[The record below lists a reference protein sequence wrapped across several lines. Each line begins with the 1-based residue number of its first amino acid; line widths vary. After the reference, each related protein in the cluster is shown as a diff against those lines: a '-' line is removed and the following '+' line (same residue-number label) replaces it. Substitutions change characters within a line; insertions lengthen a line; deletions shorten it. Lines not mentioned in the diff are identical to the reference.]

1 MTIMKRCFSIC
12 ALALAQL
19 AISVFP
25 LQAQTPA
32 AAGSASL
39 TVQVD
44 KPGIK
49 VSPTLYG
56 IFFEEINHAGDGGL
70 YAELVQNRSFEN
82 SDKPDCWTLVTDGS
96 AKGEIA
102 IDTDNPMC
110 ENNPRSL
117 RLKISSD
124 GQGKVGVA
132 NDGYWGI
139 AVETD
144 AQYDLSVAL
153 RAGDGFTAPVAAALV
168 SADLKT
174 VYARAQ
180 IDHVDSQWKTYKLTL
195 TSNATDPK
203 ARLVLG
209 SWEPGTLWMDMVSL
223 FPRKTFKDRPNGM
236 RLDLATMLE
245 NLRPSFVRFPGGCWV
260 EGERLDNAMRWKRTI
275 GDVAQRRNQW
285 NLWQYF
291 STNGLGFHEY
301 LQLCEDLGAEPLFVI
316 NCGMSH
322 QEQRE
327 QPKSTEGVSVFV
339 QDALDAIE
347 YATGPADGK
356 WGSLRAKA
364 GHPAPFS
371 LKYME
376 IGNENGGPAYYER
389 YALFYDAIKAKYPQ
403 MNLIADDWDGRPTN
417 RPVEIIDEHYYN
429 SSEFFISNAD
439 KYDSYDRKGTKVYV
453 GEYAVTQNTGRGN
466 LRGAVGE
473 AAFMTGMERNS
484 DVVVLASYAPLF
496 VNVNDRRWNP
506 DMIQFDSSRVCA
518 IPSYYVQQMFSQ
530 NRGHVILPLKLEFP
544 AASAETKHG
553 AIGLGTWIT
562 QAEYK
567 DIKVTKGDK
576 TLFDD
581 DFSNGSEGWKTVHG
595 QWVVEDGALQ
605 QTSNDSDCVATAG
618 DPSWTDYTLSLKAR
632 KLGGN
637 EGFLII
643 FNAQP
648 DNQLMWWNIGGW
660 GNTKHAL
667 ERRTGS
673 GNVPFGKD
681 VPGRVETDR
690 WYDVRVE
697 VGSQNV
703 RCFLDDKLI
712 HDVDY
717 PSMQTLYS
725 VAGLNKTG
733 DEVILK
739 VVNASITAQET
750 DIHLAG
756 ADIVQPSGTAI
767 VLTSEKPTDENTL
780 DNPTKVIPVTHQIQ
794 DAAKDFKYTFPA
806 DSVTVLRLKI
816 K

>member
-1 MTIMKRCFSIC
+1 
-12 ALALAQL
+12 
-19 AISVFP
+19 
-25 LQAQTPA
+25 A
-32 AAGSASL
+32 A
-39 TVQVD
+39 
-44 KPGIK
+44 
-49 VSPTLYG
+49 
-56 IFFEEINHAGDGGL
+56 
-70 YAELVQNRSFEN
+70 
-82 SDKPDCWTLVTDGS
+82 
-96 AKGEIA
+96 
-102 IDTDNPMC
+102 
-110 ENNPRSL
+110 
-117 RLKISSD
+117 
-124 GQGKVGVA
+124 
-132 NDGYWGI
+132 
-139 AVETD
+139 
-144 AQYDLSVAL
+144 
-153 RAGDGFTAPVAAALV
+153 
-168 SADLKT
+168 
-174 VYARAQ
+174 
-180 IDHVDSQWKTYKLTL
+180 
-195 TSNATDPK
+195 
-203 ARLVLG
+203 
-209 SWEPGTLWMDMVSL
+209 
-223 FPRKTFKDRPNGM
+223 
-236 RLDLATMLE
+236 MLE

-260 EGERLDNAMRWKRTI
+260 EGETLDTAMRWKRTI
-275 GDVAQRRNQW
+275 GEPAQRRNQW

-327 QPKSTEGVSVFV
+327 QPKSTDGVSEYV

-347 YATGPADGK
+347 YATGPANSK

-376 IGNENGGPAYYER
+376 IGNENGGPAYNER
-389 YALFYDAIKAKYPQ
+389 YALFHDAIKAKYPQ
-403 MNLIADDWDGRPTN
+403 MNLISDYWDSNSPTN
-417 RPVEIIDEHYYN
+417 RPVDIIDEHYYSN
-429 SSEFFISNAD
+429 PEFFLSNAD
-439 KYDSYDRKGTKVYV
+439 KYDSYNRKGPKVYV
-453 GEYAVTQNTGRGN
+453 GEYAVTQNTGLGS

-484 DVVVLASYAPLF
+484 DVVVMASYAPLF

-506 DMIQFDSSRVCA
+506 DLINFDSSRVYGL
-518 IPSYYVQQMFSQ
+518 PSYYVQQMFSQ
-530 NRGHVILPLKLEFP
+530 NRGHAILPLKLELP

-581 DFSNGSEGWKTVHG
+581 DFSNGSEAWKTVHG
-595 QWVVEDGALQ
+595 QWVVEGGALQ
-605 QTSNDSDCVATAG
+605 QTSNDSDCLATAG

-660 GNTKHAL
+660 GNSKHAL

-673 GNVPFGKD
+673 GNVPFGND

-697 VGSQNV
+697 VGGQSV
-703 RCFLDDKLI
+703 RCYLDGKLI
-712 HDVDY
+712 HDVKY
-717 PSMQTLYS
+717 PLTQPLYG
-725 VAGLNKTG
+725 VAGLSKTG

-756 ADIVQPSGTAI
+756 ADKVLPSGTAI
-767 VLTSEKPTDENTL
+767 VLSSEKPTDENTL
-780 DNPTKVIPVTHQIQ
+780 ENPTKVTPVTHQIQ
-794 DAAKDFKYTFPA
+794 NAAKDFKHTFPPN
-806 DSVTVLRLKI
+806 SVTVLRLKI

>member
-1 MTIMKRCFSIC
+1 MKRCLPIC
-12 ALALAQL
+12 TVILAQL
-19 AISVFP
+19 AISFTP
-25 LQAQTPA
+25 LKAQTPA

-39 TVQVD
+39 TIQVD

-70 YAELVQNRSFEN
+70 YGELVQNRSFEN
-82 SDKPDCWTLVTDGS
+82 SDKPDCWTLVTEGS
-96 AKGEIA
+96 GKGEIA
-102 IDTDNPMC
+102 IDTNNPMC

-117 RLKISSD
+117 RLKMSFD
-124 GQGKVGVA
+124 GKGQVGVA

-139 AVETD
+139 AVAKD

-153 RAGDGFTAPVAAALV
+153 RAGDGFAGPVGAALV
-168 SADLKT
+168 STDLKT
-174 VYARAQ
+174 IYAEAQ
-180 IDHVDSQWKTYKLTL
+180 IEQVDSQWKTYKLTL

-203 ARLVLG
+203 ARLVIG
-209 SWEPGTLWMDMVSL
+209 SWTSGTLWMDMVSL
-223 FPRKTFKDRPNGM
+223 FPHKTFKDRPNGM
-236 RLDLATMLE
+236 RLDLAAMLE
-245 NLRPSFVRFPGGCWV
+245 NLHPSFVRFPGGCWV
-260 EGERLDNAMRWKRTI
+260 EGETLDNAMRWKRTV
-275 GDVAQRRNQW
+275 GEPAQRRNQW

-301 LQLCEDLGAEPLFVI
+301 LQLCEDLGAEPLLVI

-327 QPKSTEGVSVFV
+327 QPKNTDGVGEFV

-376 IGNENGGPAYYER
+376 IGNENGGPAYLER
-389 YALFYDAIKAKYPQ
+389 YALFYDAIKKKYPQ
-403 MNLIADDWDGRPTN
+403 MNLIADYWDSSVPTN
-417 RPVEIIDEHYYN
+417 RPVEIIDEHYYSN
-429 SSEFFISNAD
+429 PEFFISNAD
-439 KYDSYDRKGTKVYV
+439 KYDSYDRKGPKVYV
-453 GEYAVTQNTGRGN
+453 GEYAVTQNTGQGN

-484 DVVVLASYAPLF
+484 DVVLLASYAPLF

-506 DMIQFDSSRVCA
+506 DMIQFDSSRVCG
-518 IPSYYVQQMFSQ
+518 IPSYYAQQMFSQ
-530 NRGHVILPLKLEFP
+530 NRGDVILPLKLEFP
-544 AASAETKHG
+544 AASVEAKKG
-553 AIGLGTWIT
+553 AIGVGTWIT

-576 TLFDD
+576 TLFDE
-581 DFSNGSEGWKTVHG
+581 DFSNGSEAWKIVRG
-595 QWVVEDGALQ
+595 QWAVEDGAFQ
-605 QTSNDSDCVATAG
+605 QTSNDSDCFATAG

-643 FNAQP
+643 FNAQG

-673 GNVPFGKD
+673 GNVLFGND
-681 VPGRVETDR
+681 VPGGVETDR

-697 VGSQNV
+697 VGGQNI
-703 RCFLDDKLI
+703 RCYLDGKLI
-712 HDVDY
+712 HDVKY
-717 PSMQTLYS
+717 PVTQPLYA
-725 VAGLNKTG
+725 VAGLSKTG

-739 VVNASITAQET
+739 VANASQTAQET

-756 ADIVQPSGTAI
+756 TDKVLPSGTAI
-767 VLTSEKPTDENTL
+767 VLSSEKPTDENTL
-780 DNPTKVIPVTHQIQ
+780 QNPTKVSPVTQQIQ